1 MPKHYGTKKPMKKGA
16 KRPTKKLKVVKGVIT
31 PKKKMK
37 GCHHPKEKNEG
48 NQEAIRWLQRKI
60 LAITL

>member
-37 GCHHPKEKNEG
+37 VTK
-48 NQEAIRWLQRKI
+48 RR
-60 LAITL
+60 

>member
-1 MPKHYGTKKPMKKGA
+1 MPGYPKKPAKKGA

-37 GCHHPKEKNEG
+37 ATK
-48 NQEAIRWLQRKI
+48 RK
-60 LAITL
+60 